1 MQNIIDKITNKL
13 RIDDYIDIEMHTRI
27 CNTYDPVGLVGHVA
41 DVVKEVLLEEK

>member
-13 RIDDYIDIEMHTRI
+13 KIDDYIDIELHTMY
-27 CNTYDPVGLVGHVA
+27 CNFYDPISLRGHIA